1 MLGLYHDAS
10 SPIHRL
16 RAGAKIVG
24 LAIGAGFVFAAD
36 GWIALAGAAFVA
48 VAGFAVAR
56 IPARLAFAQIRPALW
71 ILGAIFL
78 FHGLI
83 GEWRTGAVVVTRF
96 VIVLSMA
103 SLVTLTTRVSDMM
116 AAIERGL
123 SPLRR
128 LGVNPATAALCLSMA
143 IRFVPVLANEAAAV
157 REAQRARGLE
167 RSLTAL
173 ASPLILR
180 ALRMADTVAEALH
193 ARGYDPDAG
202 ASSTTP
208 TDRKTAKERHG
219 D

>member
-16 RAGAKIVG
+16 RAGAKIVA
-24 LAIGAGFVFAAD
+24 LAIGAGLVFAAD
-36 GWIALAGAAFVA
+36 GWIALAGSAFVA
-48 VAGFAVAR
+48 AMGFAVAR

-83 GEWRTGAVVVTRF
+83 GEWRTGAVVVARF

-128 LGVNPATAALCLSMA
+128 LGMNPATAALCLSMA

-173 ASPLILR
+173 ATPLILR
-180 ALRMADTVAEALH
+180 ALRMAA
-193 ARGYDPDAG
+193 
-202 ASSTTP
+202 
-208 TDRKTAKERHG
+208 
-219 D
+219 